1 MSDAIQ
7 IEAAGAATPY
17 IWIEPAVMLTTTR
30 REQCTVNRTAAR
42 CECCHLVNVN
52 VLCYPLQAMR
62 EMYVLELMALPSA
75 AVLS

>member
-1 MSDAIQ
+1 
-7 IEAAGAATPY
+7 
-17 IWIEPAVMLTTTR
+17 
-30 REQCTVNRTAAR
+30 
-42 CECCHLVNVN
+42 VNVN